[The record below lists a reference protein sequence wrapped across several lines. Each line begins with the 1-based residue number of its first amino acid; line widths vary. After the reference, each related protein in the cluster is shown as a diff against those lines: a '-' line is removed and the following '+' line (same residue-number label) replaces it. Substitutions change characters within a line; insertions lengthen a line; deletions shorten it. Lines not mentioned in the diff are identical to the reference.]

1 MLLAVLFPF
10 IISLATLLPLERYR
24 ETAGRLMV
32 LLPLGLFIYFLSVYL
47 VSGDQLFVYSS
58 SSDLI
63 PFSLDMKLDGLSW
76 LFSLLI
82 TGIGTLIFLYA
93 GGYMKGHRYG
103 LRLFGFLSLFMGAML
118 GLVLSDNVLGVF
130 TFWELTSISSF
141 FLIGFNSDSS
151 ASRNSALKSLAVTG
165 GGGLLLFAGLI
176 GLGEISGTYS
186 INEMGKVHSE
196 IISNE
201 FYPVVFVLV
210 MLGAMSKSAQF
221 PFHFWLP
228 GAMKAPTPVSA
239 YLHSATMV
247 KAGVYLLG
255 RLTPVMGHTELWNNS
270 LMIVGGVTMVYAAFH
285 SLLRRDLKG
294 ILAYSTVSALGIM
307 FFLLGTGTEGAFL
320 AVGLFVLVHALYKAS
335 LFMVTGIIDHETGSR
350 DITEL
355 RGLRKV
361 MLPVAI
367 AGVLAAW
374 SSAGIPPSLGF
385 VGKDLIYGTTL
396 TNLVHPHVI
405 TGIAVTTN
413 IMLFAAGFFA
423 GWKPFSGKLPER
435 FEQVH
440 LPEWTMWVPPLIL
453 ALLGFIFGLLPV
465 YIESPLLSSVYKSL
479 TGGIWMDHLA
489 LWHGFNTVLLLSGI
503 TILLGSIVYLLIQ
516 PGGRISKGISSL
528 EFLSPESI
536 IDQFALRFNL
546 FAKYLTKILQNGYLR
561 IYVLVI
567 ILFTTGLLLYKMT
580 WGMTF
585 KQVDYMALSEVTI
598 YEVITVIILISAILF
613 TVFSTSRLVAV
624 ASMGVVGLTICLIFV
639 YYSAPDLA
647 MTQFTIDI
655 LTVILFVLVLYRL
668 PRFIPLGFT
677 WRHFRDATVA
687 LGFGI
692 IMAILAIEVLQ
703 HVPNKEISS
712 YYVDNAYVLAKGKNI
727 VNVILVDFR
736 GADTMIEI
744 VVLAIAAIGV
754 FGLLRLQIRNSQ
766 IEE

>member
-1 MLLAVLFPF
+1 MLSAVLSPF
-10 IISLATLLPLERYR
+10 IISLITLIPMGKYKEI
-24 ETAGRLMV
+24 AGRLMV
-32 LLPLGLFIYFLSVYL
+32 LLPLGLFIYFLSTYL
-47 VSGDQLFVYSS
+47 LSGDQFISYSKA
-58 SSDLI
+58 SDLI

-93 GGYMKGHRYG
+93 GGYMKGHPYG

-118 GLVLSDNVLGVF
+118 GLVLCDNVLGLF

-141 FLIGFNSDSS
+141 FLIGFNSNSE
-151 ASRNSALKSLAVTG
+151 ASRNSALKALAVTG
-165 GGGLLLFAGLI
+165 GGGLILFAGLV

-186 INEMGKVHSE
+186 ITEMVDVHSE
-196 IISNE
+196 IILNG
-201 FYPVVFVLV
+201 FYPLIFILI

-247 KAGVYLLG
+247 KAGVYLVA
-255 RLTPVMGHTELWNNS
+255 RLTPVMGFTELWNNS
-270 LMIVGGVTMVYAAFH
+270 LMIVGGTTMVYAAFH
-285 SLLRRDLKG
+285 SLLRKDLKG

-307 FFLLGTGTEGAFL
+307 FFLLGVGTEGAFL
-320 AVGLFVLVHALYKAS
+320 AVGLFILIHALYKAS

-350 DITEL
+350 DVTQL

-361 MLPVAI
+361 MLPVAV
-367 AGVLAAW
+367 AGVLAAC

-385 VGKDLIYGTTL
+385 VGKDLIYESTFTSL
-396 TNLVHPHVI
+396 IHPYII
-405 TGIAVTTN
+405 TGLAVVTN

-423 GWKPFSGKLPER
+423 GWKPFSGRLPER
-435 FEQVH
+435 FEKVH
-440 LPEWTMWVPPLIL
+440 LPEWTMWIPSLIL
-453 ALLGFIFGLLPV
+453 AVLGFFFGLLPV
-465 YIESPLLSSVYKSL
+465 YVETPLLGGVYKSL
-479 TGGIWMDHLA
+479 TGGIWTDHLG
-489 LWHGFNTVLLLSGI
+489 LWHGFNPVLLLSGI
-503 TILLGSIVYLLIQ
+503 TLVSGFLVYLWVK
-516 PGGRISKGISSL
+516 PGGKIFTRVSSL
-528 EFLSPESI
+528 NFISPESL
-536 IDQFALRFNL
+536 IDKVALGFN
-546 FAKYLTKILQNGYLR
+546 FFVKYLTKILQNGYLR
-561 IYVLVI
+561 IYVLII
-567 ILFTTGLLLYKMT
+567 ILFTTGLLIYKMT
-580 WGMTF
+580 LGMTF
-585 KQVDYMALSEVTI
+585 KVDYSALSAVTI
-598 YEVITVIILISAILF
+598 YESITIGILLSAILF

-647 MTQFTIDI
+647 MTQFTIDT

-668 PRFIPLGFT
+668 PRFIPLRFT
-677 WRHFRDATVA
+677 WRHARDGIVA
-687 LGFGI
+687 LSFGA
-692 IMAILAIEVLQ
+692 IMAMLAIEVLQ
-703 HVPNKEISS
+703 HVPNKEIRS
-712 YYVDNAYVLAKGKNI
+712 YYVENAYTLAKGKNI

-754 FGLLRLQIRNSQ
+754 FGLIKLQIRNSQ